1 MPNMTR
7 GALDA
12 WGADKIPFD
21 GPMDVDY
28 FCHIPNAEIARRS
41 LAFLRDGSNEIEL
54 HKRHVRSDIDRMWKA
69 AFRGCLAH
77 GVELSSNDKQY
88 ARMLGV
94 VIS

>member
-1 MPNMTR
+1 MTMTR

-21 GPMDVDY
+21 GPLDVDY
-28 FCHIPNAEIARRS
+28 FCDIPNADVARRCM
-41 LAFLRDGSNEIEL
+41 AFLKDGSNEIEL
-54 HKRHVRSDIDRMWKA
+54 AKRHVTSDIHRMWKA
-69 AFRGCLAH
+69 TFRAYLAH
-77 GVELSSNDKQY
+77 GIALSDNDKQY